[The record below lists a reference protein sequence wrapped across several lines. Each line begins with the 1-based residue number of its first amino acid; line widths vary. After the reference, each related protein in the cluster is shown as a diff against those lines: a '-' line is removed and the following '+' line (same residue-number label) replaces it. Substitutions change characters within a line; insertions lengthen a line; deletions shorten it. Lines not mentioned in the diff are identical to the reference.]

1 MCHGVHVCTLWKDT
15 GFGNVLPWED
25 IANQAERLLEMRRAG
40 QDATK
45 EDNDNGEQDYDREVE
60 QDETNP
66 YDEVFFG
73 RRRPDSV
80 VVDWANKVLFVL
92 EFKRTSD
99 QSIAAPAIVI
109 NDYNTLQEED

>member
-15 GFGNVLPWED
+15 GIGNVLD

>member
-15 GFGNVLPWED
+15 GIGNVLD

-99 QSIAAPAIVI
+99 QSIAAPG
-109 NDYNTLQEED
+109 NTNK